1 MSASTPSRIESL
13 PGLKEKSNAAYA
25 QMGRLSLEISILDA
39 RIGDDTDTSSPAY
52 LERERVRQEYK
63 EAETAHLE
71 ALDGMK
77 GSIAHTRSL
86 VNGNQER
93 MQELNEK
100 GQIALARMTLATN
113 EISALDEL
121 IGASTDKSNQHY
133 VERENLRRI
142 RREAQAECDAALKEM
157 KVLSTQTETVVH
169 NLKALPADIVEPP
182 ALPLAAK
189 ESTTVWWLL
198 GGMAVGAGAM
208 ITALASGAFNA
219 ILGF

>member
-13 PGLKEKSNAAYA
+13 SGLKEKSNAAYA

-39 RIGDDTDTSSPAY
+39 RIGDDPDTSSPAY
-52 LERERVRQEYK
+52 LERERLRQEYK

-77 GSIAHTRSL
+77 NSIAQTRSL

-93 MQELNEK
+93 MRELNEK

-157 KVLSTQTETVVH
+157 KVLSAQTDTVVH
-169 NLKALPADIVEPP
+169 DLKALPTNIVEPP
-182 ALPLAAK
+182 ALPLTAK

-208 ITALASGAFNA
+208 ITALASGAFNS